1 MLDRND
7 NPGKMEIPS
16 TGSPSMTNDR
26 HESKSFRDRSGR
38 NGVETAE
45 SPFYPGPCVPFCV
58 PPPVSFRRFQVFGDL
73 FGSQLQVAVIGQ
85 LRRRFAAGMQDRR
98 VVTAAEIMA
107 DLVVTGVG
115 QRPHQVHR

>member
-7 NPGKMEIPS
+7 NPGKMKLPS
-16 TGSPSMTNDR
+16 AGSPSMTNDR
-26 HESKSFRDRSGR
+26 HESKSFRDRSGGT
-38 NGVETAE
+38 GVETAE
-45 SPFYPGPCVPFCV
+45 SPFYPGSCVSFCT

-115 QRPHQVHR
+115 QRSHQVHR